1 MPTISFVKNHAPIEV
16 ESGAIL
22 MDALRAAGLP
32 VASSC
37 QGDGVCARCRIQ
49 ILKGSENLSPINS
62 VEQMLRD
69 RLRIEKGIRISCQTQ
84 VLGDITVDTSY
95 W

>member
-1 MPTISFVKNHAPIEV
+1 MPLIKFVKKWPELNV
-16 ESGAIL
+16 EQGANL
-22 MDALRAAGLP
+22 MKSLLLAGMP

-37 QGDGVCARCRIQ
+37 HGDGVCSKCRIQ
-49 ILKGSENLSPINS
+49 ILSGMENLSPIN
-62 VEQMLRD
+62 VTEEVLRD
-69 RLRIEKGIRISCQTQ
+69 RLKVPKDVRISCQTQ